1 MKSVLSALV
10 LLLLIFAYLFV
21 DFNKLYLSLS
31 PKSELILQKNC
42 DLHKGPC
49 SIIIANGEVLSLEI
63 FPKDI
68 PLMKTLHF
76 KVHSS
81 NQSLDKM
88 HLKIY
93 SRNMFMGSFDFV
105 LKNTGKGYYETK
117 GIIPTCMV
125 GKMQWNA
132 DLEILDKNKL
142 IGARYQFNTE

>member
-1 MKSVLSALV
+1 M
-10 LLLLIFAYLFV
+10 
-21 DFNKLYLSLS
+21 
-31 PKSELILQKNC
+31 QKNC

-49 SIIIANGEVLSLEI
+49 SIVIANGESLSLEI
-63 FPKDI
+63 FPKHI